1 MPRVAT
7 PYLRSRWK
15 YEYRHWAPKFVVQT
29 KTCSAQR
36 PLFQEGGPSRLV
48 HGTRCLLSQVAA
60 VSSLCASGCDKLQVE
75 LARNP
80 TTNAPPARGSPQTS
94 HSFSLS
100 ASLFERSFF
109 SASFFC
115 AGSADVASWSVVPH
129 RDVQGRIGSHG
140 IAINMLLWSW
150 LEITARSLSLR
161 PSLPQP
167 PRKAPA
173 AHTGRWSG
181 VQHAAGCLSVFFS
194 HVFVEEA
201 KLPPPPHANPGP
213 FYTASSA
220 SGTTSV
226 VISFATSSEPDRRD
240 PFSA

>member
-1 MPRVAT
+1 MPAVAGRSCFK
-7 PYLRSRWK
+7 PLCERLRQVAGR
-15 YEYRHWAPKFVVQT
+15 
-29 KTCSAQR
+29 TCSKPHHQCSSCTGTNFT
-36 PLFQEGGPSRLV
+36 LFQP
-48 HGTRCLLSQVAA
+48 
-60 VSSLCASGCDKLQVE
+60 
-75 LARNP
+75 
-80 TTNAPPARGSPQTS
+80 
-94 HSFSLS
+94 FSLS
-100 ASLFERSFF
+100 FERSFF

-201 KLPPPPHANPGP
+201 KLPPPPPHTPTLDHSTLRP
-213 FYTASSA
+213 RPR
-220 SGTTSV
+220 V
-226 VISFATSSEPDRRD
+226 QHLW
-240 PFSA
+240 